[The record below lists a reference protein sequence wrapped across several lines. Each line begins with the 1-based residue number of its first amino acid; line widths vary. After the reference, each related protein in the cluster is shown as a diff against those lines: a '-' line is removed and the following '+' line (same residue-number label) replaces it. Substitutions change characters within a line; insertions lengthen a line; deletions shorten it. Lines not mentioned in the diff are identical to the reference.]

1 MPGSKPATDMC
12 RIAAYT
18 GPAIPL
24 ENIIVRPAHSLLSQS
39 QHACEAKLAVNG
51 DGFGI
56 AWYNGTDP
64 RPGLYRDVLPAW
76 ADGNLTSLCRMV
88 HAPLFLSH
96 VRASTIG
103 ETSRA
108 NCHPF
113 TSGNWSFCHNGQIPH
128 FAAIRRRMETS
139 LPDDLYAQRRGT
151 TDSEVVFL
159 SLLAHGL
166 DHDPLAAVSSVL
178 RQIGPETQAGPI
190 RLTCVFS
197 DGVTLYAF
205 RHASDGHCPTLYC
218 GTALDTG
225 GMAFA
230 SEPLCSTPGRWAA
243 LVPDRLYA
251 LNAQHGASNLGPI
264 LTTQD
269 KRQAAAALS

>member
-1 MPGSKPATDMC
+1 MC

-24 ENIIVRPAHSLLSQS
+24 ENIIVRPAHSLLCQS
-39 QHACEAKLAVNG
+39 QHANEAKLSVNG
-51 DGFGI
+51 DGFGL
-56 AWYNGTDP
+56 AWYDGQSEC
-64 RPGLYRDVLPAW
+64 PGLYRDVLPAW

-88 HAPLFLSH
+88 LSPLFVGH
-96 VRASTIG
+96 VRASTMG

-113 TSGNWSFCHNGQIPH
+113 TSGRWSFCHNGQVPH
-128 FAAIRRRMETS
+128 FPQIRRGMEAA

-151 TDSEVVFL
+151 TDSETIFL

-166 DHDPLAAVSSVL
+166 ADDPLSAIAAVL
-178 RQIGPETQAGPI
+178 EQIAPPQQGAPI

-197 DGVTLYAF
+197 DGDRLYAF
-205 RHASDGHCPTLYC
+205 RHASDGQCPTLYV
-218 GTALDTG
+218 GEALDTG

-230 SEPLCSTPGRWAA
+230 SEPLCATPGRWHS
-243 LVPDRLYA
+243 LRPDRLYA
-251 LNAQHGASNLGPI
+251 LQPGRGLRDMGAFCQTANFARESAGLG
-264 LTTQD
+264 
-269 KRQAAAALS
+269 